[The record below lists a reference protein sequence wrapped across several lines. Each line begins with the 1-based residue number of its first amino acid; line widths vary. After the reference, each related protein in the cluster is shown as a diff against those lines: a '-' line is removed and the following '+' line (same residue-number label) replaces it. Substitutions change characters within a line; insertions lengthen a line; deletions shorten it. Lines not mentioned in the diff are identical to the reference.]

1 MKFFLSLVVA
11 PLIALAAALPA
22 IAADVDAPMILVAK
36 RQLQDKLYGASIL
49 VARPIGADQH
59 IGFILN
65 RPTRVTLSDLFPAHA
80 PSKRVVDP
88 VFLGGPI
95 SSESIF
101 ALVQTTKNPG
111 GRSVKLFDNVFA
123 VIDGKLVD
131 DVIENDP
138 THARFVAGLVAWRT
152 GELTEE
158 IRRGAWHVLSAD
170 ARLVLRKPEGLWEE
184 LVRRAELR
192 ANGI

>member
-1 MKFFLSLVVA
+1 MKYFLALVV
-11 PLIALAAALPA
+11 ALAAAAPVA
-22 IAADVDAPMILVAK
+22 AADIDAPMLLVAK
-36 RQLQDKLYGASIL
+36 RQLRDRIYGASIL
-49 VARPIGADQH
+49 VARPIGQDQH
-59 IGFILN
+59 IGFIVN
-65 RPTRVTLSDLFPAHA
+65 RPTRVTLADLFPTHA
-80 PSKRVVDP
+80 PSKRVADP

-111 GRSVKLFDNVFA
+111 GRSVRLLDNLFA

-138 THARFVAGLVAWRT
+138 THARFVAGLVAWRA

-158 IRRGAWHVLSAD
+158 IRRGAWHVLAAD
-170 ARLVLRKPEGLWEE
+170 SRLVLRKPEGLWEE